1 LVGSVDAHFCKYASV
16 LRYQEAS
23 LEWIHDLSEMVVDI
37 LKIFYHSTGTKPQ
50 RILVYRNGILAKQSR
65 SIASKELNLIRNALE
80 YLENGYDPQITFVSV
95 QKRHHAKF
103 FPFQSEF
110 LDKSG
115 NIVPGT
121 LIDSDVTV
129 PGEFDFYL
137 ASHPG
142 LQGTSKPSYYHVL
155 HDENNFTADTLQT
168 LTCNIILAN

>member
-1 LVGSVDAHFCKYASV
+1 
-16 LRYQEAS
+16 
-23 LEWIHDLSEMVVDI
+23 MVVDL
-37 LKIFYHSTGTKPQ
+37 LKIFYQSTRTKPR
-50 RILVYRNGILAKQSR
+50 RIIVYRNVILAKRSK
-65 SIASKELNLIRNALE
+65 SIALKELNLVRSAFQLLE
-80 YLENGYDPQITFVSV
+80 EGYDPQITFISV

-121 LIDSDVTV
+121 VIDSNITL

-168 LTCNIILAN
+168 LTCNRK